1 MSRTLMVAV
10 AAGGLLAGLASSQVA
25 VALPAAKAVATGT
38 GSLVSDVRYGARRRV
53 IIGDRFYRGFYG
65 RPFIGYRAYYGAG
78 YSEGCGWI
86 RKRAQATGGR
96 YWWARY
102 EDCIANNY

>member
-1 MSRTLMVAV
+1 MRQTLMVMLTAV
-10 AAGGLLAGLASSQVA
+10 GLLTGMAAPHSA
-25 VALPAAKAVATGT
+25 DALPAVKASASSP
-38 GSLVSDVRYGARRRV
+38 GSLVSDARYRTNG

-96 YWWARY
+96 YWWGRY
-102 EDCIANNY
+102 HNCIDKNY

>member
-1 MSRTLMVAV
+1 MVV
-10 AAGGLLAGLASSQVA
+10 LAAGGLLTGLASSQAA
-25 VALPAAKAVATGT
+25 VALPAAKAVASGA
-38 GSLVSDVRYGARRRV
+38 GSLVADVRYRPRRRW
-53 IIGDRFYRGFYG
+53 DSDERFYRGFYG
-65 RPFIGYRAYYGAG
+65 RPFIGYRAYYGGG

-102 EDCIANNY
+102 EDCIDKNY